1 VPIDITDQYI
11 RIRVAQPGSFEENS
25 FRITWISRD
34 DGIKAV
40 IGRKKGE
47 QATSVQSFLFLKDK
61 WTVERA
67 KKWVADHDYK
77 IQSEDRSVGDG
88 IELSDMPVYSGE
100 SALVRLFDTDLNSH
114 IADSDI
120 TLADD
125 PETSDILFEGYAVTD
140 TLLEDRKLRI
150 PHTAW
155 GWDGAFDRY
164 NGRVLGFHE
173 QATVPIGKIEKYEV
187 RKNKGLYVHGRI
199 FAENPPVMLRALRE
213 RVLKSFSIGFQ
224 MIEWSYEEKTEILT
238 VIKGQL
244 KEVSLVNLPADPN
257 AGFIIKNADDNTDV
271 ITHAITEGSQNMA
284 EPIKEVI
291 ALQKLEEHQSTL
303 GKKYDE
309 LSSIITAVREEQH
322 KFMDAV
328 ITKEELQSRMEKIL
342 TDVEGIAKEVKEAKQ
357 LADINNNRV
366 AYTDYRS
373 MLTELSWLKDENG
386 NKVPEVE
393 QEAFCLFQLP
403 VNYDKMQ
410 AGHEL
415 KNLRDL
421 HDAVLFW
428 DAIARFNTRGR
439 AGYSIHK
446 SKIFQQ
452 LVKGTERFSPNVAL
466 AMAGGNTGY
475 GYEWVPSELSSEFNE
490 YLRTVPTLSS
500 KFETW
505 IMPKGG
511 SAKFPFQNGKAVVYK
526 GSEALVDNA
535 TEARKTNVATGAK
548 TFTPEVFIGALI
560 SSEELTEDSI
570 LDMVSFIRKE
580 LAMALDEGRE
590 SAIINGDDSAT
601 HFDNTVV
608 TLYQTYQVETSWK
621 GLRKLGLGSA
631 SYYRDIEVSSAT
643 TGVGALEIVNF
654 TDCKGDMGV
663 AGIKPGDCIYVTGL
677 KGRTQTQT
685 ALYKEDALG
694 VLAFMISGTLP
705 TIDGSEIYVSAQYN
719 EQLTSAGI
727 YDSNTDV
734 KHTSMC
740 CAHKPSFR
748 LAQRRGVT
756 VEYNKNILTQ
766 QQQFV
771 ATARWDFGKIS
782 ADAIY
787 PVSEMINIQHT
798 V

>member
-1 VPIDITDQYI
+1 MPVDITDQYI

-47 QATSVQSFLFLKDK
+47 QATSVQSFLFVKDK

-67 KKWVADHDYK
+67 RKWVTDHDYK
-77 IQSEDRSVGDG
+77 IQSDDG
-88 IELSDMPVYSGE
+88 ETVDLADLPIYAGE
-100 SALVRLFDTDLNSH
+100 SALIRLFDTDLNSH

-125 PETSDILFEGYAVTD
+125 SETSDILFEGYAVSD
-140 TLLEDRKLRI
+140 TLIEDRKLRI

-155 GWDGAFDRY
+155 KWGGAFDRY

-187 RKNKGLYVHGRI
+187 RKDKGLYVHGRI
-199 FAENPPVMLRALRE
+199 FAENPPVMLRAVRE
-213 RVLKSFSIGFQ
+213 RVLKSFSVGFQ
-224 MIEWSYEEKTEILT
+224 MIEWSFEEKTEILT

-244 KEVSLVNLPADPN
+244 KEVSLVNLPADPA
-257 AGFIIKNADDNTDV
+257 AGFTIKNSDDNLT
-271 ITHAITEGSQNMA
+271 THAITEGSQNMA
-284 EPIKEVI
+284 ELNKEVI
-291 ALQKLEEHQSTL
+291 AFQKLEEHQSTL
-303 GKKYDE
+303 SKKYEE
-309 LSSIITAVREEQH
+309 LSSIIATVRDEQR
-322 KFMDAV
+322 KFNDAV
-328 ITKEELQSRMEKIL
+328 ITKAELQDRMDKIL
-342 TDVEGIAKEVKEAKQ
+342 ADVEGIAAEVKEAKQ

-386 NKVPEVE
+386 NKVHEID
-393 QEAFCLFQLP
+393 QEAYCLFQLP
-403 VNYDKMQ
+403 VNYDKMN

-421 HDAVLFW
+421 HDAVLLW
-428 DAIARFNTRGR
+428 DAIARYNTRGR
-439 AGYSIHK
+439 AGYTIRK

-475 GYEWVPSELSSEFNE
+475 GYEWVPSELSAEFNE

-505 IMPKGG
+505 VMPKGG

-535 TEARKTNVATGAK
+535 TEARKTNIATGVK

-601 HFDNTVV
+601 HFDNTVI
-608 TLYQTYQVETSWK
+608 THYQTYNVETSWK
-621 GLRKLGLGSA
+621 GLRKLGLASA
-631 SYYRDIEVSSAT
+631 NHYRNIETRAGV
-643 TGVGALEIVNF
+643 TGVGSLVIANF

-663 AGIKPGDCIYVTGL
+663 AGIKPGDCIFVTGL
-677 KGRTQTQT
+677 KGRTETQN

-705 TIDGSEIYVSAQYN
+705 TIDGSEIYVSAQYD

-727 YDSNTDV
+727 FDSNTDV

-756 VEYNKNILTQ
+756 VEYDKNILTQ

-798 V
+798 A

>member
-1 VPIDITDQYI
+1 MPIDITDQYI

-34 DGIKAV
+34 EGIKAV
-40 IGRKKGE
+40 IGRKKGSD
-47 QATSVQSFLFLKDK
+47 ATSVQSFLFIKDK

-67 KKWVADHDYK
+67 KKWVTDHDYK
-77 IQSEDRSVGDG
+77 IQADDG
-88 IELSDMPVYSGE
+88 ETIGLADLPVYSGE
-100 SALVRLFDTDLNSH
+100 SALVRLFDTDLSSH

-125 PETSDILFEGYAVTD
+125 SETNDILFEGYAVTD
-140 TLLEDRKLRI
+140 TLIEDRKLRI

-155 GWDGAFDRY
+155 KWDGAFDRY

-173 QATVPIGKIEKYEV
+173 QAAVPIGKIEKYEI
-187 RKNKGLYVHGRI
+187 RKDKGLYVHGRI
-199 FAENPPVMLRALRE
+199 FAENPPVMLRAVRE
-213 RVLKSFSIGFQ
+213 RVLKSFSVGFQ
-224 MIEWSYEEKTEILT
+224 MIEWSFEEKTEILT

-244 KEVSLVNLPADPN
+244 KEVSLVNLPADPA
-257 AGFIIKNADDNTDV
+257 AGFTIKNSDDNLT
-271 ITHAITEGSQNMA
+271 THAITEGSQRMA
-284 EPIKEVI
+284 EPNKEVI
-291 ALQKLEEHQSTL
+291 ALQKLEEHQDTL
-303 GKKYDE
+303 GKKYEE
-309 LSSIITAVREEQH
+309 LSSIIATVRDDQR
-322 KFMDAV
+322 KFTDAV
-328 ITKEELQSRMEKIL
+328 ITKAELQDRMDKILGDVEKI
-342 TDVEGIAKEVKEAKQ
+342 AAEVKEAKQ

-373 MLTELSWLKDENG
+373 MLTNLSWLTDEQG
-386 NKVPEVE
+386 NKVHDVE
-393 QEAFCLFQLP
+393 QRAFCLFQMP
-403 VNYDKMQ
+403 VDYKSMN
-410 AGHEL
+410 AGHDL

-428 DAIARFNTRGR
+428 DAIERFKQRGR
-439 AGYSIHK
+439 SGYAIQK
-446 SKIFQQ
+446 SKLFQQ
-452 LVKGTERFSPNVAL
+452 LMKETEKFDREVAL

-475 GYEWVPSELSSEFNE
+475 GYEWVPSELSTEFNE
-490 YLRTVPTLSS
+490 YLRTVPTLAS

-535 TEARKTNVATGAK
+535 TEARKTNVATGVK

-601 HFDNTVV
+601 HFDNTVI
-608 TLYQTYQVETSWK
+608 THYQTYQVETSWK
-621 GLRKLGLGSA
+621 GLRKLGLASA
-631 SYYRDIEVSSAT
+631 NHYRDIEVSSAT

-705 TIDGSEIYVSAQYN
+705 TIDGSEIYVSAQYD

-727 YDSNTDV
+727 FDSNTDV

-798 V
+798 A